1 MFIIEQ
7 ITNVVEKTNT
17 IHSDGNE
24 VRKTL
29 AEVKKMIDSES
40 FKILQK
46 SGIVVANGML
56 IRKA

>member
-24 VRKTL
+24 VRKSKD
-29 AEVKKMIDSES
+29 EVKKMMDDAS
-40 FKILQK
+40 FKILLK
-46 SGIVVANGML
+46 NGIIVVDGLL